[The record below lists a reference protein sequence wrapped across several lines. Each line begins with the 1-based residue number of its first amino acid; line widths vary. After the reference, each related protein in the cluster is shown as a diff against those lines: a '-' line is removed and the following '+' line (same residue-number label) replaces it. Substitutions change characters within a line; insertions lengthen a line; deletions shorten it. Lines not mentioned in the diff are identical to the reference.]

1 MKRLVSLLL
10 GLLLLLGMAQS
21 EPAAHIAAI
30 AETGAL
36 QTAQPEAEAEE
47 LGNVHGRFSLSRGA
61 EMRLWEFSLTLERAA
76 GDEAAFDLPGLTLG
90 AWVRP
95 VNGPGSYIEV
105 SLQVSGAFALSMF
118 SGASQTI
125 LQGDLL
131 IADAQS
137 GETRAHYA
145 LFLGNSDPLV
155 VRDLLSGGEWTCAE
169 AGLALQ
175 WAAAMFGALSE
186 GQMSLSEALDAFLG
200 ADIRALFDA
209 LDALSDGGEITIAL
223 RELLLPL
230 SQSLSLELGTFLSL
244 SDLVP
249 DSDACA
255 RSLAH
260 LLRGEATLTR
270 TDEGLRAVYYS
281 EGSPELSAMKLELEA
296 GKSGLKALFYEN
308 MGDRYATVG
317 RVEVALD
324 ESLRLRAED
333 YARGGFL
340 YLDVRS
346 PAYADDPFWSLM
358 ARLSASPATGAE
370 VRHAELQLS
379 CMPERYAQATYPGGP
394 LPYTL
399 SFTFSGE
406 GGPTTFMLYFDET
419 FSD

>member
-1 MKRLVSLLL
+1 MKKGKEGGTEMKRLVSLLL
-10 GLLLLLGMAQS
+10 GLLLLLGMAQAG
-21 EPAAHIAAI
+21 PAAHIAAI

-36 QTAQPEAEAEE
+36 QTAQPEAEAKE

-155 VRDLLSGGEWTCAE
+155 VRDLRSGGEWTCAE

-175 WAAAMFGALSE
+175 WAAAMLGALSE

-281 EGSPELSAMKLELEA
+281 EGSPELSTMKLEE
-296 GKSGLKALFYEN
+296 G
-308 MGDRYATVG
+308 
-317 RVEVALD
+317 
-324 ESLRLRAED
+324 LRLRAED

-358 ARLSASPATGAE
+358 ARLSASAATGAE